1 MLEKELCVLNKKKYI
16 PDYPMV
22 GNKTLFETLLM
33 GNADK
38 SIKSRLNLI
47 ETKENMVKFLN
58 LLHTIKTNLSLELP

>member
-1 MLEKELCVLNKKKYI
+1 
-16 PDYPMV
+16 MV